1 MSIVRQSQVNLIP
14 SPNGNRSGS
23 VATAGH
29 GAREVSVIRQRQR
42 PAGFNPLHY
51 HDREEVLTVLAGSIR
66 VTIDSIAHEI
76 STGDTVIVPAQSAH
90 MIENT
95 GASDAEWLLIAPAGV
110 QFFQADGEQM
120 SPAWAE

>member
-1 MSIVRQSQVNLIP
+1 MSVVRQSQVALVP

-23 VATAGH
+23 VATANH

-51 HDREEVLTVLAGSIR
+51 HDREEVMTVLAGTVR
-66 VTIDSIAHEI
+66 VTVDDVAHEVGA
-76 STGDTVIVPAQSAH
+76 GDTVIVPAQSRH
-90 MIENT
+90 VVENT

-110 QFFQADGEQM
+110 QFFQADGQQM